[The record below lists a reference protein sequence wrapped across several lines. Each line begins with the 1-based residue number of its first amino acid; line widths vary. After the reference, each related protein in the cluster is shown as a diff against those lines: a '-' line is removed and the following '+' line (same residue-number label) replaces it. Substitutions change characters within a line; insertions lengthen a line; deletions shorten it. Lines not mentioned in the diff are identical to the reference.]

1 MQSQETCFTPFRQ
14 AVDAISRPERF
25 TFPFYYDPHPLCVQ
39 AATELQQHLATQDQW
54 QHNFGLNGETGL
66 VIGKMFGVLVV
77 ENVRGELGYL
87 AAFSGK
93 LANQNLLPGFVPPVF
108 DMLAEDS
115 FFHQKQSVIN
125 GINEQLERLES
136 NPEIHELNL
145 ALTAEVEAENQAVEL
160 YRQQVIAGRKKRKM
174 QRAEAEKSLNQAD
187 FDMLLAKLSRESV
200 GDKNRL
206 KALKLYWQERVDL
219 IRGQLTEL
227 TDEIGRLKERRK
239 TLSANLQQALFQ
251 QYCFLNKDGEE
262 KSLADIFRDT
272 AYQTPPAG
280 AGECAAPKLLHY
292 CFKWQ
297 MKPVAMAEFWWGQSP
312 KSEIRKHK
320 NFYGACVGKC
330 QPILG
335 HMLQGIAMDENPLL
349 SNPAVDK
356 TIEII
361 YQDEDMLVV
370 NKPADLLSVPGK
382 SITDSVYTRMKQL
395 FPAATGPLI
404 VHRLDM
410 STSGLMV
417 LALNKKAHKNLQ
429 KQFIERSVKKRYQA
443 LLQGELA
450 QGELVQGELVQ
461 GELAQ
466 GESVPGEVKQQSGT
480 ITLPLRT
487 DFDDRPRQLV
497 CREHGKP
504 AETFWQVTER
514 GNNRTKVY
522 LYPKTGRTHQLR
534 VHCAHPLGLNLP
546 IVGDDLYGDKG
557 ERLHLHAQLLEL
569 THPRS
574 KQPMSFSVDA
584 EF

>member
-1 MQSQETCFTPFRQ
+1 MQSPESCFTPFNQ
-14 AVDAISRPERF
+14 PIDDIALPQRF
-25 TFPFYYDPHPLCVQ
+25 TFPFYYEPHPLCLL
-39 AATELQQHLATQDQW
+39 AAKELQQHLATQKLW
-54 QHNFGLNGETGL
+54 QHNFGLNGDPEM

-77 ENVRGELGYL
+77 ENADGKLGYL
-87 AAFSGK
+87 SAFSGK

-115 FFHQKQSVIN
+115 FFHQGQLVIN
-125 GINEQLERLES
+125 DINDQLELLEA
-136 NPEIHELNL
+136 NPAIAELNL
-145 ALTAEVEAENQAVEL
+145 ALSGELQAENDAIEL
-160 YRQQVIAGRKKRKM
+160 YRQEMIAGRKSRKA
-174 QRAEAEKSLNQAD
+174 QRTEAANNLNEAD
-187 FDMLLAKLSRESV
+187 FSILQEKLSRESV
-200 GDKNRL
+200 RDKNRL
-206 KALKLYWQERVDL
+206 RDLKFYWQERVNL
-219 IRGQLTEL
+219 IRQQLAVL
-227 TDEIGRLKERRK
+227 TDEIGQLKDKRK
-239 TLSANLQQALFQ
+239 VLSAQLQQKLFQ
-251 QYCFLNKDGEE
+251 QYRFLNKDGAE
-262 KSLADIFRDT
+262 KNLADMFRDT

-280 AGECAAPKLLHY
+280 AGECAAPKLLQY

-320 NFYGACVGKC
+320 NFYGACLGKC

-335 HMLQGIAMDENPLL
+335 HMLEGIEMDENPLL
-349 SNPAVDK
+349 NNPAIDK
-356 TIEII
+356 AIDILF
-361 YQDEDMLVV
+361 QDDDMLVI

-382 SITDSVYTRMKQL
+382 SITDSVYSRMKQL

-417 LALNKKAHKNLQ
+417 IALNKRAHKNLQ

-450 QGELVQGELVQ
+450 QGEL
-461 GELAQ
+461 
-466 GESVPGEVKQQSGT
+466 QQESGT
-480 ITLPLRT
+480 ISLPLRT

-497 CREHGKP
+497 CQQYGKP
-504 AETFWQVTER
+504 AETFWEVKER
-514 GNNRTKVY
+514 ANNRTKVY

-546 IVGDDLYGDKG
+546 ILGDDLYGDKG

-569 THPRS
+569 QHPRS
-574 KQPMSFSVDA
+574 KQVMSFTA
-584 EF
+584 EAQF